1 MRFNE
6 NNHIVYVLNIFY
18 YLLWRIGI
26 IHGGYFRR
34 IIYFIN
40 NLFSGAFLHS
50 DRLERIRETQKEEIS
65 RYLNDPHNKTGGDGV
80 IFAGRFYFFFYG
92 LLISILPVCAMSFII
107 YCFNS
112 IWLGSIVA
120 LLLGGGCL
128 AYASIAIYHSQRYL
142 RYFKKFEKKDR
153 GWHKFWNAILLA
165 YALISILSF
174 IAGMR
179 IMAEFMFPKLM
190 DIQA

>member
-1 MRFNE
+1 MQ
-6 NNHIVYVLNIFY
+6 
-18 YLLWRIGI
+18 
-26 IHGGYFRR
+26 
-34 IIYFIN
+34 
-40 NLFSGAFLHS
+40 S
-50 DRLERIRETQKEEIS
+50 DRLERIRETQKDEIS

-80 IFAGRFYFFFYG
+80 IFAGRFYFLFYG
-92 LLISILPVCAMSFII
+92 LLISILPIYAMSFII

-142 RYFKKFEKKDR
+142 RYFKKFEKKDKD
-153 GWHKFWNAILLA
+153 WHKFWNAILLA

-174 IAGMR
+174 IAGMW

-190 DIQA
+190 DSQA